1 MALST
6 VVKQL
11 AFRSIIV
18 FVVKIIGALVR
29 FPLFRWL
36 GPDGVGLYQIIYS
49 VYGLVLTFITG
60 GFPTAITLT
69 TAKDRQ
75 QGLRMLKAA
84 IILLAVFG
92 GLAGFIFQK
101 FAYEFAVLLG
111 DSRLEWSLR
120 FIAPAILIVPILS
133 LVRGYLQGIEYY
145 SVIALSELIEQV
157 FRVLTIVLFVLLWM
171 RQSVG
176 LAVGGAVLGAI
187 AGALFAL
194 LFLYIMLNIYLRRLD
209 PSKKLLSLQTGK
221 ITLFTFIILFR
232 ASVALSASR
241 FIMPLADFLDAII
254 IPHRLQHAGFTR
266 ENATAVYGIFTGMA
280 VSVVYMPTFISSAVS
295 HIFSAK
301 ITSDWKKTN
310 YVQFKRRSQI
320 ILQRWWLWGL
330 GCSLY
335 FFNYHAQLSQMLF
348 GNASASKA
356 ILLLCAAPLISG
368 MRELST
374 TILWAC
380 EKTKE
385 PVVGL
390 VMGLIIASSLGYV
403 FIGQSSF
410 SYEGIAMDLLALELV
425 ALLWNMHVLQ
435 RFRLQ
440 LFSFARLGF
449 ETVQVSFIAMI
460 SSFLGGFI
468 VSAMHLSLK
477 VGTYFEMAFSFI
489 VIFSYILIR
498 FLLLKNDI
506 ASKLD

>member
-1 MALST
+1 
-6 VVKQL
+6 
-11 AFRSIIV
+11 
-18 FVVKIIGALVR
+18 
-29 FPLFRWL
+29 
-36 GPDGVGLYQIIYS
+36 
-49 VYGLVLTFITG
+49 
-60 GFPTAITLT
+60 
-69 TAKDRQ
+69 
-75 QGLRMLKAA
+75 
-84 IILLAVFG
+84 
-92 GLAGFIFQK
+92 
-101 FAYEFAVLLG
+101 
-111 DSRLEWSLR
+111 
-120 FIAPAILIVPILS
+120 
-133 LVRGYLQGIEYY
+133 
-145 SVIALSELIEQV
+145 
-157 FRVLTIVLFVLLWM
+157 
-171 RQSVG
+171 
-176 LAVGGAVLGAI
+176 
-187 AGALFAL
+187 
-194 LFLYIMLNIYLRRLD
+194 
-209 PSKKLLSLQTGK
+209 
-221 ITLFTFIILFR
+221 
-232 ASVALSASR
+232 
-241 FIMPLADFLDAII
+241 MPLADFLDAII

-489 VIFSYILIR
+489 VIFSYILLR

-506 ASKLD
+506 TSKLD